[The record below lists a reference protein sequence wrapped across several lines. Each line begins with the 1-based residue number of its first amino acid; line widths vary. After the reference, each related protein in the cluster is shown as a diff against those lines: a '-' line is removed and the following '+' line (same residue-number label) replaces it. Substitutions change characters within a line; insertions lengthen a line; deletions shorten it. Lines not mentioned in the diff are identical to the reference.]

1 MFDNITKD
9 KSNEFLL
16 SLNLI
21 DGNLSDKEKI
31 KKLYILSNNIERNY
45 KNMRY
50 QRKMVVRELYMSLV
64 IF

>member
-9 KSNEFLL
+9 KSDEFLL

-31 KKLYILSNNIERNY
+31 KKIYILSNNIERNY
-45 KNMRY
+45 K
-50 QRKMVVRELYMSLV
+50 K
-64 IF
+64 I